1 MVFFF
6 LKKLDNREPWFQ
18 SRNIDARINDGV
30 VAVSLANAN
39 KVPTYRKNICQQ
51 NNRKINNRDILAYK
65 KLSLCY
71 FLKS

>member
-39 KVPTYRKNICQQ
+39 KVPTYRKNIC
-51 NNRKINNRDILAYK
+51 
-65 KLSLCY
+65 
-71 FLKS
+71 